1 MSTFEKV
8 RHSDQRLYGPRKLL
22 LCGFPAVS
30 QSKFRA
36 LLEMLAIGNLPLV
49 WITADQAEVP
59 IQEALS
65 LADGTGAQ
73 SDSDMERAIVVSGIS
88 QNELHQLM
96 TGCRQA
102 GMQNALWAALTPTS
116 EKWSV
121 GQLIAELKAERAAM
135 AGQRGTGETKPQ
147 NPQKTV

>member
-8 RHSDQRLYGPRKLL
+8 RHSDQVLYGPRKLL
-22 LCGFPAVS
+22 LCGFPASS

-36 LLEMLAIGNLPLV
+36 LLEMLGIGNLPLV

-59 IQEALS
+59 IQEALAM
-65 LADGTGAQ
+65 ADGTGAQ

-96 TGCRQA
+96 NGCRQA

-116 EKWSV
+116 EKWSI

-135 AGQRGTGETKPQ
+135 ARQRGAGGRSPQ
-147 NPQKTV
+147 NPKKPV

>member
-73 SDSDMERAIVVSGIS
+73 SDSDMERGHRCFRDFPERTSPTDDR
-88 QNELHQLM
+88 M
-96 TGCRQA
+96 PA
-102 GMQNALWAALTPTS
+102 G
-116 EKWSV
+116 
-121 GQLIAELKAERAAM
+121 GHAECPLGGPHAHF
-135 AGQRGTGETKPQ
+135 
-147 NPQKTV
+147 